1 MAIIT
6 YWNDNTGKIGQTYS
20 ALAIATYMGIEHNYK
35 ILLISTE
42 KDDQIARKAFG
53 TNQRAKTLS
62 FLTKNK
68 PAMDIDSGIEGIVKL
83 VKSNRLTPDV
93 IPNYTKVIF
102 KDRLEVITMPA
113 EREESS
119 YRALYEN
126 VEDIL
131 TNARKY
137 YDIVFVDLNHG
148 KEDEI
153 TNSILKMSDIVILNI
168 EQKLSEMEKVQNIK
182 DQKKLVDP
190 KKVLTL
196 INNYDRKSKY
206 TAKNIGREIGDKK
219 ILTVPYCN
227 LFSEAVQEG
236 DAAELLLDLKAKG
249 IELADGRTSFF
260 LQELKRDAETIVYKM
275 QELQMMI

>member
-53 TNQRAKTLS
+53 TNQRAKALS

-68 PAMDIDSGIEGIVKL
+68 LAVEIDSGIEGIVKL
-83 VKSNRLTPDV
+83 VKANRLTPDV

-113 EREESS
+113 GREESS

-126 VEDIL
+126 IEDIL

-153 TNSILKMSDIVILNI
+153 TNSILKMSDMVILNI

-182 DQKKLVDP
+182 NENKLIDS

-236 DAAELLLDLKAKG
+236 DVAELLLDLKAKG
-249 IELADGRTSFF
+249 IEWAESRTAFF
-260 LQELKRDAETIVYKM
+260 VQELKRDAETIVYKM